1 MVHRAWVGATAGVLG
16 YIILGLIVIAIPHP
30 LAKWAGAAM
39 LFPGPMYGVVAAAG
53 AAVTMDWGHGG
64 ETQLEALSSREITR
78 MVGGYC
84 DPDDP
89 PWWC

>member
-1 MVHRAWVGATAGVLG
+1 MVHRAWIGAAAGVGL
-16 YIILGLIVIAIPHP
+16 YIVAGLVVFAIPHP

-39 LFPGPMYGVVAAAG
+39 LFPGPMYGVAAAVG
-53 AAVTMDWGHGG
+53 AAVTMDWGHSTVLDQQS
-64 ETQLEALSSREITR
+64 ENSRVLNIR
-78 MVGGYC
+78 GFC